1 MALAAARARR
11 AVTHAVAAAVAAL
24 MREWIMLVR
33 ARRSPAVFAAIPQ
46 AAHALTR
53 IVIADAMTCTA
64 ARASARNLLAAFA
77 SEAASASAGACA
89 VGAVRALATPTAIVR
104 QPAKVRRRR
113 RRGRRRRRRGGDVL
127 IAGISHEVA
136 AADTLAQVAAAVAA
150 AVLRARVHV
159 ARGAAPAAKARAH
172 HLVARGA
179 AQLGV
184 GCGGGALFLHA
195 AELLND

>member
-89 VGAVRALATPTAIVR
+89 VGTVRTPRPLQSYASPQR
-104 QPAKVRRRR
+104 Y
-113 RRGRRRRRRGGDVL
+113 GG
-127 IAGISHEVA
+127 GGGE
-136 AADTLAQVAAAVAA
+136 
-150 AVLRARVHV
+150 
-159 ARGAAPAAKARAH
+159 G
-172 HLVARGA
+172 G
-179 AQLGV
+179 G
-184 GCGGGALFLHA
+184 GGGGAVTY
-195 AELLND
+195 